1 MGSTADSDTN
11 YGMIDSPTRL
21 SPHEEKLWVSIKL
34 QSEINTEM
42 SDGQIGK
49 ASFKRGGASGD
60 SHAASP
66 QQVPTALHLRAA
78 ERAEPSHV
86 RVRHQAC

>member
-1 MGSTADSDTN
+1 MK
-11 YGMIDSPTRL
+11 
-21 SPHEEKLWVSIKL
+21 KLWISIKL